1 MKRFSIFIGSS
12 LSGPGV
18 QSWLDTGDAVTV
30 DGQEMVRLLPG
41 GTIVTAEGW
50 HETLH
55 AAWAA
60 AADRL
65 DSIAASVA
73 GQAGRLRS
81 AVNTAE
87 MVARLREVANG

>member
-50 HETLH
+50 HDTLQ
-55 AAWAA
+55 AAQAA

-65 DSIAASVA
+65 EEI
-73 GQAGRLRS
+73 AGR
-81 AVNTAE
+81 
-87 MVARLREVANG
+87 VADQARRMREVARG